1 MDLIDYTC
9 HPDVMNDGVFKW
21 ILRYVDHFSGFSH
34 VAALKDKSSVQVGN
48 ALMRILS
55 TAVLPEIL
63 QSDNGKEFLGYC
75 IKMIKEEYHTIK
87 VVKGRAYHPASQG
100 SVERGNATFKEA
112 LDKWLNDDDNGKEE
126 EKKPSWSQVG
136 IYIINSKI
144 NNRPSRSKDNKS
156 PYEVYY
162 GKKSYTAPSYILEN
176 SLLSQAT
183 SEYAVLVTLQLM
195 DDIAKI
201 NSSMQIDVNMLGRI
215 MKEADDIYDFAETL
229 TRADED
235 SYDVDEELQK
245 VVDKYLR
252 EIFDEDTIVAAQ
264 NRAEAQGT
272 PEKKS
277 SRSRDTKTTNDS
289 PGRKRVR
296 EGVKE
301 AKVKQANRVNELR
314 ARKSS
319 GKIKSPLE
327 EEDIC
332 TISIPKTI
340 KSSVKNLPVMVTA
353 AVPKRDGI
361 RYKVCSK
368 HGHLTGTFSRS
379 EVAYRKNYSKEILKI
394 DPSIEDFKSKLSLQQ
409 ACQEFGNLTGCN
421 CVTDCSVAARCSC
434 KVAGIYCTT
443 LCHKGRGKN
452 KCCTL
457 FADLCCREEEE
468 DEDEVNEEESTD
480 VEPTPV

>member
-1 MDLIDYTC
+1 
-9 HPDVMNDGVFKW
+9 
-21 ILRYVDHFSGFSH
+21 
-34 VAALKDKSSVQVGN
+34 
-48 ALMRILS
+48 
-55 TAVLPEIL
+55 
-63 QSDNGKEFLGYC
+63 
-75 IKMIKEEYHTIK
+75 

-112 LDKWLNDDDNGKEE
+112 LDKWLNDDDNRKEDG
-126 EKKPSWSQVG
+126 KKPSWSQVG
-136 IYIINSKI
+136 IYVINSKI

-245 VVDKYLR
+245 VVDKSLR

-264 NRAEAQGT
+264 SRAEAQGT

-301 AKVKQANRVNELR
+301 AKLKQANRVNELC

-319 GKIKSPLE
+319 GKIKSP
-327 EEDIC
+327 
-332 TISIPKTI
+332 
-340 KSSVKNLPVMVTA
+340 
-353 AVPKRDGI
+353 
-361 RYKVCSK
+361 
-368 HGHLTGTFSRS
+368 
-379 EVAYRKNYSKEILKI
+379 
-394 DPSIEDFKSKLSLQQ
+394 
-409 ACQEFGNLTGCN
+409 
-421 CVTDCSVAARCSC
+421 
-434 KVAGIYCTT
+434 
-443 LCHKGRGKN
+443 
-452 KCCTL
+452 
-457 FADLCCREEEE
+457 
-468 DEDEVNEEESTD
+468 
-480 VEPTPV
+480 